1 MEAEPAAAPP
11 YRYTLYKMKESTN
24 SLMEKIA
31 ENVQEEH
38 PDIKMYRESPYL
50 RTNVRVTEVIVGTP
64 YDPKRKI
71 VDTFEFML
79 EKQIRNMK
87 CGNLYGEFLIHSII
101 PAGDEDDGEVTY
113 SLLEYKNT
121 SEGEGLNTLL
131 IFKIN
136 DDGMIEI
143 VILCSEPRGEG
154 ESGGAGTLF
163 NFFLYVVKKS
173 MVELL
178 GERYT
183 ENTPLI
189 VVESLESAITF
200 YEKYGFKQVVNKDG
214 LTTLHR
220 TVSGYDP
227 TQEDD
232 ATTIQEMTLT
242 KAAQWR
248 ADNVVPPRE
257 DKSAETSRQA
267 KVVATKSTGTTLKR
281 TETIRPHEGGPH
293 KGGPH
298 KGGTKYKSKTTRVL
312 SKKKRRKTRRKRI
325 THTNSGS
332 SPHI

>member
-1 MEAEPAAAPP
+1 MKASAPAAAPP

-31 ENVQEEH
+31 ENVQEKH

-143 VILCSEPRGEG
+143 VILCSEPRKEGEG
-154 ESGGAGTLF
+154 GGGGTLF
-163 NFFLYVVKKS
+163 NFFLHVVKKS
-173 MVELL
+173 MEELL

-189 VVESLESAITF
+189 VVKSLDSAIGF
-200 YEKYGFKQVVNKDG
+200 YEKYGFKQVVKTDG

-220 TVSGYDP
+220 TVSVSLGSTP
-227 TQEDD
+227 EEDVVS
-232 ATTIQEMTLT
+232 IQRMTST
-242 KAAQWR
+242 KGITPPM
-248 ADNVVPPRE
+248 VVSPIE

-298 KGGTKYKSKTTRVL
+298 KGGTKSKSKTTRVL
-312 SKKKRRKTRRKRI
+312 SKKKRRKTRNKRK
-325 THTNSGS
+325 
-332 SPHI
+332 

>member
-1 MEAEPAAAPP
+1 
-11 YRYTLYKMKESTN
+11 
-24 SLMEKIA
+24 
-31 ENVQEEH
+31 
-38 PDIKMYRESPYL
+38 MYRESPYL

-64 YDPKRKI
+64 SISKT
-71 VDTFEFML
+71 DTPVEFNL
-79 EKQIRNMK
+79 ERQIRNMK

-189 VVESLESAITF
+189 VVESLNSAIKF
-200 YEKYGFKQVVNKDG
+200 YEKFKFVRGKTVG
-214 LTTLHR
+214 LTQLHR
-220 TVSGYDP
+220 TVSVEP
-227 TQEDD
+227 NNTPD
-232 ATTIQEMTLT
+232 ADVIVIQQMTST
-242 KAAQWR
+242 KGR
-248 ADNVVPPRE
+248 ELSPDNVLRHRE
-257 DKSAETSRQA
+257 DESAGVLTSTYA
-267 KVVATKSTGTTLKR
+267 EVPTNTTSIPTKTTSIPTKTISRIIKR
-281 TETIRPHEGGPH
+281 TNAIIRHEGGPHEGGPH

-312 SKKKRRKTRRKRI
+312 SKKKRRKTRNKRK
-325 THTNSGS
+325 
-332 SPHI
+332 

>member
-1 MEAEPAAAPP
+1 MKASAPAAAPP

-24 SLMEKIA
+24 SLMKKIA
-31 ENVQEEH
+31 ENVQKEH

-64 YDPKRKI
+64 SISKT
-71 VDTFEFML
+71 DTPVEFNL
-79 EKQIRNMK
+79 ERQIRTME
-87 CGNLYGEFLIHSII
+87 CGHLYGEFLIHSII

-121 SEGEGLNTLL
+121 SEEEGLNTLL

-163 NFFLYVVKKS
+163 NFFLHVVKKS
-173 MVELL
+173 MEELL

-189 VVESLESAITF
+189 VVKSLDSAIGF
-200 YEKYGFKQVVNKDG
+200 YEKYGFKQVVKTDG

-220 TVSGYDP
+220 TVSVSLGSTP
-227 TQEDD
+227 EEDVVS
-232 ATTIQEMTLT
+232 IQRMTST
-242 KAAQWR
+242 KGITPPM
-248 ADNVVPPRE
+248 VVSPIE